1 MQNTELGLRS
11 TKVGINDLS
20 PLERNVLRAGSSF
33 CGSDLRFQS
42 LSSPGPPL
50 HCSPLKQHTKQAFL
64 LVAFLV

>member
-50 HCSPLKQHTKQAFL
+50 HCSPLK
-64 LVAFLV
+64 